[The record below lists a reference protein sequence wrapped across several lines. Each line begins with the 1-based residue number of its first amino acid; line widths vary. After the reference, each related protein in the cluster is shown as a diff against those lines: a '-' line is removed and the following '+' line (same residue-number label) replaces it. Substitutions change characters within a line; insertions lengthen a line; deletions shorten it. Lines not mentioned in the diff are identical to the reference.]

1 MRNELTKDHNKSRKR
16 WVFPVLALLWMLV
29 IFLMSSQPADD
40 STETSLHVGET
51 IGTVFVQGYR
61 EWPKEKQ
68 IEFAV
73 SIDHPVRK
81 AAHATEYTILGILL
95 YMTSRKSFGMN
106 PKSSFRTAFLTGTVY
121 AATDEFHQLF
131 VPGRAGMISDV
142 LIDSMG
148 VLLGCL
154 LISALCRISW
164 KK

>member
-1 MRNELTKDHNKSRKR
+1 MIGKIRKSRKR
-16 WVFPVLALLWMLV
+16 WMFPMLTVLWMLV

-131 VPGRAGMISDV
+131 VPGRAGMITDV

-148 VLLGCL
+148 VLFGCF
-154 LISALCRISW
+154 LISALHRVFRTIT
-164 KK
+164 

>member
-1 MRNELTKDHNKSRKR
+1 MRNKLTNDQNKSRKQ
-16 WVFPVLALLWMLV
+16 WFVPLLTILWMLV

-51 IGTVFVQGYR
+51 IGMVFVQGYR

-81 AAHATEYTILGILL
+81 AAHASEYMILGILL
-95 YMTSRKSFGMN
+95 YMSCRKSFGMN
-106 PKSSFRTAFLTGTVY
+106 PKASFREAFLTGTVY

-131 VPGRAGMISDV
+131 VPGRAGMITDI

-148 VLLGCL
+148 VLFGCF
-154 LISALCRISW
+154 LITVLCRIL
-164 KK
+164 KKK